1 MQREWA
7 LRVAV
12 EKKKAHAG
20 LDKGKEKETIPIQRK
35 RVGLTPLVELE
46 QNMQEAKQKKE
57 VS

>member
-1 MQREWA
+1 M
-7 LRVAV
+7 AV

-35 RVGLTPLVELE
+35 RVGLTPLVELD